1 MARKWTKFPYPD
13 PSYAYDDAGLKRHWA
28 RLHKG
33 DCEPYPKDAAVR
45 DAWRAYHAGDF
56 AQAVKA
62 GRAAGGAGVN
72 AAVKAQM
79 IYANYLEKSAEAK
92 LDLLAEAA
100 AWADERRR
108 EAPKDP
114 NAHYF
119 YSYALGRYSQGISI
133 ATALAQGHIGKVRD
147 AQRLALKLAP
157 KHADV
162 NIACGSYHAEIV
174 AKVGGIIAGMTY
186 GAKKDLALEHF
197 QTAIRLFPE
206 SAIARIEYA
215 NGLLLLFGKS
225 RQAEA
230 EKLYREAAAC
240 APADAMERLDV
251 ELARSKLA

>member
-1 MARKWTKFPYPD
+1 MARKWTRFPYPD
-13 PSYAYDDAGLKRHWA
+13 KSYVHDEAGLKKHWA

-56 AQAVKA
+56 AQAVEA
-62 GRAAGGAGVN
+62 GIAAEGAGIN

-79 IYANYLEKSAEAK
+79 IYANYLEKSEQAK
-92 LDLLAEAA
+92 LALLEEAA
-100 AWADERRR
+100 IWADARRQ

-133 ATALAQGHIGKVRD
+133 ATALAQGHIGKIRD
-147 AQRLALKLAP
+147 AQRTALKLAP
-157 KHADV
+157 KHADAHV
-162 NIACGSYHAEIV
+162 AHGSYHAEIV
-174 AKVGGIIAGMTY
+174 AKVGGILASMTY
-186 GAKKDLALEHF
+186 GAKKDLALEHYE
-197 QTAIRLFPE
+197 TAIKLFPE
-206 SAIARIEYA
+206 AAIARIEFA

-230 EKLYREAAAC
+230 DKLYREAAAC
-240 APADAMERLDV
+240 KPADAMERLDV